1 MDSKTFILDKLCS
14 SLLDKEG
21 SYKDNIRNLNR
32 AIALFCKD
40 KYKGCY
46 KDINKKMY
54 LGLLDV
60 KGVYKIA
67 CSNEGSFDVVKPF
80 LEYILY
86 GYCNYY
92 KRNVNG

>member
-1 MDSKTFILDKLCS
+1 MDSKTFILDNLCS

-21 SYKDNIRNLNR
+21 SYKDNIRDLNR
-32 AIALFCKD
+32 AIVLFGKD
-40 KYKGCY
+40 RECRKECD
-46 KDINKKMY
+46 KDINKKMH

-67 CSNEGSFDVVKPF
+67 CSNEGSFEVVKPF

-92 KRNVNG
+92 KRL